1 MQKRNET
8 GRSMIE
14 MLAVLVI
21 FALLSLVGIKG
32 FDYMK
37 GRQAANE
44 MMKVVYN
51 IYNVSKTKGYSTTT
65 YYERMP
71 VPKGVARMDVDLP
84 EKTVTI
90 YAGVTSIS
98 DSTIK
103 TMKAYFNKTIT
114 EETVTQTINGKSQD
128 YKAFRIQM

>member
-1 MQKRNET
+1 
-8 GRSMIE
+8 MIE

-32 FDYMK
+32 FEYMK

-51 IYNVSKTKGYSTTT
+51 IYNVARTKGYSTTT
-65 YYERMP
+65 HYERMP
-71 VPKGVARMDVDLP
+71 VPKGVARMDVDLA

-90 YAGVTSIS
+90 YAGKTTIS

-103 TMKAYFNKTIT
+103 TLETYYDKTIT
-114 EETVTQTINGKSQD
+114 EETVTQTINGKSQE